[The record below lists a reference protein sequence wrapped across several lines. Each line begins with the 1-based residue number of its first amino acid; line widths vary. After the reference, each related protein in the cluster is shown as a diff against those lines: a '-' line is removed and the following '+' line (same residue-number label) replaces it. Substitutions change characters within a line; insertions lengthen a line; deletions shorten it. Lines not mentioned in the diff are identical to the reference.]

1 MEVVTANSYTVYYI
15 DTYDAFEDCYLCDY
29 VVGQS
34 RGKAKSRFV
43 RDMRN
48 IGYDVEW
55 TQSMR
60 IRKMASFT
68 EESDAIKNQDELRSK
83 EVS

>member
-15 DTYDAFEDCYLCDY
+15 DTYDAFEDCSLCDY
-29 VVGQS
+29 VVAKS

-55 TQSMR
+55 TQSIR
-60 IRKMASFT
+60 IRKMSSFT
-68 EESDAIKNQDELRSK
+68 DEADAIKNQDELRSK
-83 EVS
+83 VVL